1 MGFKNMM
8 YPQMSKVNYMLVII
22 TRWLIITVAILLASQ
37 FVPGIHVD
45 KLSTAVIA
53 ACVLGL
59 INVFIRPVVVILTLP
74 LSILTLGLFYFL
86 INAFLLKLVAYF
98 VTGFEVESF
107 LSAFFGSLIISI
119 VSWLANSF
127 IANHKMN
134 KPDDPD
140 YIDLRKGDDGK
151 WR

>member
-1 MGFKNMM
+1 
-8 YPQMSKVNYMLVII
+8 MLLII
-22 TRWLIITVAILLASQ
+22 TRWLVITVAILLASF

-59 INVFIRPVVVILTLP
+59 INVFIRPVVVLLTLP
-74 LSILTLGLFYFL
+74 LSILTLGLFYFF
-86 INAFLLKLVAYF
+86 INAFLLKLAAYF
-98 VTGFEVESF
+98 VSGFEVSGF
-107 LSAFFGSLIISI
+107 FAAFFGSLIISL

-127 IANHKMN
+127 ISTHKIVRT
-134 KPDDPD
+134 DDPD
-140 YIDLRKGDDGK
+140 YIDLKKGDDGK

>member
-1 MGFKNMM
+1 
-8 YPQMSKVNYMLVII
+8 MLVII

-37 FVPGIHVD
+37 FVPGIKVD
-45 KLSTAVIA
+45 SLSTAVIA

-59 INVFIRPVVVILTLP
+59 INVFIRPVVVLLTLP
-74 LSILTLGLFYFL
+74 LSILTLGLFYFF

-98 VTGFEVESF
+98 VSGFEVSSF
-107 LSAFFGSLIISI
+107 FAAFFGSLIIS
-119 VSWLANSF
+119 VVNWLANSF
-127 IANHKMN
+127 IITHKID

-140 YIDLRKGDDGK
+140 YIDLKKGDDGK

>member
-1 MGFKNMM
+1 MIM
-8 YPQMSKVNYMLVII
+8 II
-22 TRWLIITVAILLASQ
+22 TRWLIITAAILLASQ
-37 FVPGIHVD
+37 FVPGIEVD

-59 INVFIRPVVVILTLP
+59 INIFIRPIVVILTLP
-74 LSILTLGLFYFL
+74 LSILTLGVFYFF
-86 INAFLLKLVAYF
+86 INAFLLELVAYF
-98 VTGFEVESF
+98 VSGFEIKNF
-107 LSAFFGSLIISI
+107 FSAFAGSLIISI

-127 IANHKMN
+127 ITSHKIV
-134 KPDDPD
+134 KKDDPD

>member
-1 MGFKNMM
+1 
-8 YPQMSKVNYMLVII
+8 MLVII
-22 TRWLIITVAILLASQ
+22 TRWLVITVAILLASQ

-59 INVFIRPVVVILTLP
+59 INVFIRPIVVLLTLP
-74 LSILTLGLFYFL
+74 LSILTLGVFYFF
-86 INAFLLKLVAYF
+86 INAFMLKLAAYF
-98 VTGFEVESF
+98 VSGFEVSGF
-107 LSAFFGSLIISI
+107 FAAFFGSLIISI

-127 IANHKMN
+127 IATHKIV
-134 KPDDPD
+134 KTDDPD

>member
-1 MGFKNMM
+1 MIM
-8 YPQMSKVNYMLVII
+8 II

-53 ACVLGL
+53 AGVLGL
-59 INVFIRPVVVILTLP
+59 INVFIRPIFIVLTLP
-74 LSILTLGLFYFL
+74 LSILTLGLFYFC
-86 INAFLLKLVAYF
+86 INALMLKLAAYF
-98 VTGFEVESF
+98 VSGFEVKSF
-107 LSAFFGSLIISI
+107 FAAFFGSLIISL

-127 IANHKMN
+127 ISSHKVVS
-134 KPDDPD
+134 KDDPG
-140 YIDLRKGDDGK
+140 YIDLKKGDDGR

>member
-1 MGFKNMM
+1 M
-8 YPQMSKVNYMLVII
+8 
-22 TRWLIITVAILLASQ
+22 AILIASY
-37 FVPGIHVD
+37 FVPGIKVD
-45 KLSTAVIA
+45 ALSTAVVA

-59 INVFIRPVVVILTLP
+59 INVFIRPVVVLLTLP
-74 LSILTLGLFYFL
+74 LSILTLGLFYFF
-86 INAFLLKLVAYF
+86 INAFLLELVSYF
-98 VTGFEVESF
+98 VTGFVVRDF
-107 LSAFFGSLIISI
+107 FSAFFGSLIISI

-127 IANHKMN
+127 IAKHKIE

>member
-1 MGFKNMM
+1 MI
-8 YPQMSKVNYMLVII
+8 VII

-37 FVPGIHVD
+37 FVPGIKVD
-45 KLSTAVIA
+45 TLSTAVIA

-59 INVFIRPVVVILTLP
+59 INIFIRPVFVLLTLP
-74 LSILTLGLFYFL
+74 LSILTLGIFYFF
-86 INAFLLKLVAYF
+86 INAFMLELVAYF
-98 VTGFEVESF
+98 VSGFEVKDF
-107 LSAFFGSLIISI
+107 FSAFLGSLIISF

-127 IANHKMN
+127 IATHKIE

-140 YIDLRKGDDGK
+140 YIDLEKGDDGK